1 MGSANFGNSFG
12 LAPRCGTPLAFLGN
26 LLASMLDPHYLTCP
40 LFALLGVYVLLSLP
54 MDARTPLLVRP
65 HLEKIYPLLVD
76 RFLPVHPGIIIKPL
90 VRCGTTPLHLA
101 LLGYS

>member
-1 MGSANFGNSFG
+1 MMQRKTELLQVQPTLEILLALPLVMG
-12 LAPRCGTPLAFLGN
+12 PPLLIAFLGN

-76 RFLPVHPGIIIKPL
+76 RVLPVHPGN
-90 VRCGTTPLHLA
+90 H
-101 LLGYS
+101 